1 MMNRLFFTVAA
12 AVTISACATTSV
24 GQRATASTVKI
35 AIEVEQDTLLV
46 RSFKDDVAGNLSQFV
61 LESKNGVPVVDTSNA
76 DLKLHLT
83 IQDVNF
89 THATKWKWELIDVQ
103 NQAIIA
109 SKTDT
114 SAMGQDPSSVAADIV
129 NALSQLD
136 LQPYASSN
144 NGVMPAQPIAVQSQP
159 AHSIPTST
167 TDGSNSWA
175 VVIGVENYRENLAPA
190 SGAQSDADAFAE
202 FAQTTLNIPEAN
214 IRVLKNERASRA
226 DMSAALNEW
235 LPRNAVKPGGKVYV
249 FFSGHGAPDIE
260 EGSAYLMPYD
270 ANPTYIKSGGMR
282 VADLQDRLGKL
293 NQQTVYLF
301 LDACFSGSGERS
313 VLAQGTRPMVPVKEI
328 KTSVGVVTVS
338 ASAASETTGAH
349 AQSGHGL
356 FTYHLLNGLTG
367 AADANS
373 NSNITVS
380 ELKKYLVES
389 VQTDARRDNRE
400 QTPTVAMPSG
410 FDQNTDLVSGVQ

>member
-1 MMNRLFFTVAA
+1 MNKWFFAASA
-12 AVTISACATTSV
+12 AVAISACATTTV
-24 GQRATASTVKI
+24 TQRATPSTVKI

-46 RSFKDDVAGNLSQFV
+46 RSFKDDVAGSLSQFV
-61 LESKNGVPVVDTSNA
+61 LESKNGVPVVDASAA
-76 DLKLHLT
+76 DLKIHLV

-89 THATKWKWELIDVQ
+89 THATKWKWELIDVR

-114 SAMGQDPSSVAADIV
+114 SAMGQDPSTVAANIIE
-129 NALSQLD
+129 ALTKLD
-136 LQPYASSN
+136 LQPYASSD
-144 NGVMPAQPIAVQSQP
+144 VLPAQAIATQTPSRSE
-159 AHSIPTST
+159 APTSD

-190 SGAQSDADAFAE
+190 SGAQFDAEAFAE
-202 FAQTTLNIPEAN
+202 FAKNTLNVPEAN
-214 IRVLKNERASRA
+214 IRLLKNERASRA
-226 DMSAALNEW
+226 DMSAVLNEW

-270 ANPTYIKSGGMR
+270 ANPSYIKSGGMR
-282 VADLQDRLGKL
+282 VADLQEGLGKL
-293 NQQTVYLF
+293 KKQTVYLF

-328 KTSVGVVTVS
+328 KTSGGVVTVS

-349 AQSGHGL
+349 TQSGHGL

-367 AADANS
+367 AADSDKNS
-373 NSNITVS
+373 NVTVS

-389 VQTDARRDNRE
+389 VQTEARRDNRE
-400 QTPTVAMPSG
+400 QTPTIATPAG
-410 FDQNTDLVSGVQ
+410 FDQNTALVSGVH